1 MRVLLFTGK
10 GGVGKTSVAAA
21 TALRC
26 ADLGQRTI
34 VLSTDPA
41 HSLADA
47 FDLPLGDQPTEI
59 TGGLWGEQLD
69 AQQRM
74 EASWEEIRTWL
85 REVFDWAGVEGVEA
99 EELAVL
105 PGLDEVFSL
114 ADIRRFVDDAAWDT
128 VVVDCAPT
136 AETLRLL
143 SLPDVLSRYME
154 RVFPMGRRVSRL
166 VSPVLRHLSTL
177 PVADDGVFDAGQR
190 FYLQLEGVKE
200 MLTDSAR
207 SSIRLVVN
215 PERMVIA
222 EARRTYTYLSLFGY
236 AVDAVIANRL
246 LPDEVADPWFDRW
259 RRVQAEHLETIES
272 GFAPLPVLRARLAGD
287 EIIGLERLRDLAGE
301 VYGSTD
307 PSSLLHEGEPLA
319 IERVDG
325 GYELILDLPFACR
338 HDLELGRRRD
348 ELLLRVGQHRRAL
361 LLPDSLRRREVASAS
376 LLEGRLRVRFE
387 DVTPG
392 EHTGVVGADDDSG
405 ERGPRHR

>member
-47 FDLPLGDQPTEI
+47 FDLPLGDQPTEV
-59 TGGLWGEQLD
+59 TAGLWGEQLD
-69 AQQRM
+69 PQQRM
-74 EASWEEIRTWL
+74 EASWEEIRLWL

-114 ADIRRFVDDAAWDT
+114 ADIRRFVDDEVWDT

-143 SLPDVLSRYME
+143 SLPDVLARYMD

-166 VSPVLRHLSTL
+166 VNPVLRQLSSL

-190 FYLQLEGVKE
+190 FYLQLEHVKE

-215 PERMVIA
+215 PEKMVIA
-222 EARRTYTYLSLFGY
+222 EARRTYTYLSMFGY

-246 LPDEVADPWFDRW
+246 LPDEVVDPWFDKW
-259 RRVQAEHLETIES
+259 RKLQAEHIGTIES
-272 GFAPLPVLRARLAGD
+272 GFAPLPVLRARLAED
-287 EIIGLERLRDLAGE
+287 EVVGLERLRDLAGE
-301 VYGSTD
+301 IYGTTD
-307 PSSLLHEGEPLA
+307 PASLLHEGEPLA

-338 HDLELGRRRD
+338 DDLDLGRRRD

-376 LLEGRLRVRFE
+376 LRDGRLRVRFE
-387 DVTPG
+387 DATARSAPG
-392 EHTGVVGADDDSG
+392 VAGSED
-405 ERGPRHR
+405 GPG